1 MVPMSEERSV
11 KKKFMV
17 KIIFSLFILMLH
29 RPIAFQFANN
39 LRDYYCLVRVL
50 K

>member
-17 KIIFSLFILMLH
+17 KIIFSLVILMLH

-39 LRDYYCLVRVL
+39 LRNYYCLVRVL